1 MEPFTTLDAVAC
13 PVDLENIDTDQLIA
27 ARFMSRPR
35 AAGYGGYL
43 LHDRR
48 FGPDGTPLG
57 FVLDDPAYAG
67 AKILVTGRN
76 FGVGSSR
83 ESAVYAL
90 WDYGIRCVVAPGFAD
105 IFAANAVK
113 NGLLTAQVEED
124 TGAALRALLRA
135 TPGMR
140 VRIDLEAQS
149 IVCGGFGTGFSID
162 PVRRMQLL
170 NGWDDLDMT
179 TQLGAAIAA
188 FRERHRE
195 ARPWAFLGEE
205 GMAG

>member
-1 MEPFTTLDAVAC
+1 MDKVKTLSAVAC
-13 PVDLENIDTDQLIA
+13 PLDLDNIDTDQLIA

-48 FGPDGTPLG
+48 FDADGAPLG

-67 AKILVTGRN
+67 ARILVTGRN

-113 NGLLTAQVEED
+113 NGLLTAQVDEAVA
-124 TGAALRALLRA
+124 AALRGLLQA
-135 TPGMR
+135 APGTRMT
-140 VRIDLEAQS
+140 VDLETRS
-149 IVCGGFGTGFSID
+149 IICGDVKTGFSID

-179 TQLGAAIAA
+179 LQHAVTITA
-188 FRERHRE
+188 FRDRHR
-195 ARPWAFLGEE
+195 AAQPWAFVD
-205 GMAG
+205 